1 MSHFSRKSL
10 IFYGVAISSVVLL
23 FNGVARYGTTH
34 LKAPIA
40 IDGNYELQLTPTAQC
55 PQPDPLLLR
64 IQQSG
69 IYVNGALLTDKGEGT
84 SNEAV
89 VPLTLDGK
97 WRSSQLDLQGK
108 VSPLTLCGQAVKAVT
123 IVSTLDQDNLVGQL
137 TFAGLTDSFAF
148 QSDRLVPADK
158 SSSSGH

>member
-40 IDGNYELQLTPTAQC
+40 IDGNYELRLTPIAQC

-69 IYVNGALLTDKGEGT
+69 IYVNGALLNDEGEGT
-84 SNEAV
+84 SKGAV

-97 WRSSQLDLQGK
+97 WRSSKLELQGK
-108 VSPLTLCGQAVKAVT
+108 VSPLILCGQAVKTVT
-123 IVSTLDQDNLVGQL
+123 IVSTLDQDNLVGEL
-137 TFAGLTDSFAF
+137 TFTGLTDSFAF
-148 QSDRLVPADK
+148 QGDRLAVADQ
-158 SSSSGH
+158 SSPGGH

>member
-34 LKAPIA
+34 LTPPIT
-40 IDGNYELQLTPTAQC
+40 IDGQYELQLEPTAQC
-55 PQPDPLLLR
+55 PQPDLLLLR

-69 IYVNGALLTDKGEGT
+69 IYINGALTIDNGDATSKG
-84 SNEAV
+84 AV
-89 VPLTLDGK
+89 IPLTLDGK

-108 VSPLTLCGQAVKAVT
+108 LSSITLCGQAVKAVT
-123 IVSTLDQDNLVGQL
+123 IVSTVDNNSLRGQL
-137 TFAGLTDSFAF
+137 TFSGLTDSFSF
-148 QSDRLVPADK
+148 RSDRLVPTDK
-158 SSSSGH
+158 SSSSSH

>member
-1 MSHFSRKSL
+1 MIRFSRKSL
-10 IFYGVAISSVVLL
+10 IFYGVTIASVIVL

-40 IDGNYELQLTPTAQC
+40 IDGNYELRLTPIAQC

-69 IYVNGALLTDKGEGT
+69 LYVNGALLTNQGEMTANG
-84 SNEAV
+84 

-97 WRSSQLDLQGK
+97 WRSSKLELQGK
-108 VSPLTLCGQAVKAVT
+108 VSPLILCGQAVKTVT

-137 TFAGLTDSFAF
+137 TFTGLTDSFAF
-148 QSDRLVPADK
+148 QGDRLAVADQ
-158 SSSSGH
+158 SSPGGH